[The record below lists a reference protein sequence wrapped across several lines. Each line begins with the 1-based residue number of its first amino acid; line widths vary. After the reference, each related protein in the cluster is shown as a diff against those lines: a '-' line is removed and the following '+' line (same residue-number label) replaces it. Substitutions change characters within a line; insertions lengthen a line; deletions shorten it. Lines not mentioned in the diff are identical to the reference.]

1 MHHGVYKG
9 MARLRFAWRSLAK
22 APLLS
27 LTVILS
33 VGLGIGANTAIF
45 SLFHQ
50 ILLNSLP
57 VQRPEELVTVT
68 APEDFKGGRNS
79 TNNSG
84 DMNYIFSYP
93 MFRELE
99 KRPLGMSGIAAFDS
113 LTANI
118 SFHKQSISGEML
130 IVSGGYFPTLGVS
143 PLMGRMIS
151 REDDTGAGNPVAVL
165 SYGYWNDRLGGENA
179 VLNQPIRVN
188 GQMFTIVGV
197 APKGF
202 TGTTLADEP
211 DIYVPLV
218 FKPLLTPNWNGTDS
232 WSDYWLYLIGRP
244 QTGFSRA
251 QAQAALNSVYAG
263 LLEQQSRM
271 PRFYYAKQLDR
282 FLKSRVTLKD
292 GSHGQSAMRDETRIP
307 LIILMSATLLVLLIA
322 MANAANLLLARSAQR
337 RREMAIRAAMGAGR
351 GELMGQM
358 LTEAL
363 LLAVAGGVAGLGFA
377 MVTLK
382 LLLAE
387 LAGETPIHFLQAQL
401 EWPVLLFGLGL
412 SAATGLMFGL
422 YPAWEA
428 ARGSSA
434 VTLKNESGQSSGTAG
449 SARVRKVL
457 VCAQVMVSAVLL
469 IPTGLFLKS
478 LVNLMHVDLGMKTE
492 NVIGFSVA
500 PALNG
505 YKADQTRALF
515 ERIESEMA
523 AIPGAKSVAAALVPL
538 ISGSNWGTDVTIE
551 GAKDKQNNSNARYNE
566 VGPGFLGKMGIP
578 LITGRE
584 FTESDTL
591 AGPKVAVVNQT
602 FVKRFLEGRNPM
614 GLRFLTGGPG
624 SQTTIVGVVKDS
636 HYSSVKN
643 APPPLFYTPWRQDKE
658 INSLEFYVRSALPE
672 KQMALEIR
680 RVMAGIDRD
689 LPLQG
694 LRTLDEQIRL
704 NVQTDRIVLQLAA
717 VFAVLATALA
727 MLGLYGV
734 MAHSV
739 TRRTREIGIRM
750 ALGAE
755 PGKIRGMVMREL
767 LWILIAGLVTG
778 VPAALLLARY
788 TETQLFGVKARDVM
802 VVASAVLALTVTAIA
817 AGYLPAR
824 RASRVNPLEA
834 LRYE

>member
-1 MHHGVYKG
+1 

-27 LTVILS
+27 LVVILS

-57 VQRPEELVTVT
+57 VERPEELVAVT
-68 APEDFKGGRNS
+68 SPGDFKGGRNS
-79 TNNSG
+79 TNDSG
-84 DMNYIFSYP
+84 GADFIFSYP

-99 KRPLGMSGIAAFDS
+99 KHPQGLSGIAAFRS
-113 LTANI
+113 LGANL
-118 SFHKQSISGEML
+118 SFRKQTIAGGIL
-130 IVSGGYFPTLGVS
+130 VVSGGYFPTLGVR
-143 PLMGRMIS
+143 PLMGRMLT
-151 REDDTGAGNPVAVL
+151 REDDAGAGNAVAVL
-165 SYGYWNDRLGGENA
+165 SYGYWTDRLGGESD
-179 VLNQPIRVN
+179 VLNQPLRVN
-188 GQMFTIVGV
+188 GQMFTVVGI

-202 TGTTLADEP
+202 TGTTMGSEP
-211 DIYVPLV
+211 DVYVPLV
-218 FKPLLTPNWNGTDS
+218 FKPLLTPNWNGTDV
-232 WSDYWLYLIGRP
+232 WSDYWLYLIARP
-244 QTGFSRA
+244 QPGVSRA
-251 QAQAALNSVYAG
+251 QAEAALNGVYPG
-263 LLEQQSRM
+263 LVEQQARM
-271 PRFYYAKQLDR
+271 PRFYYGGKKRDR
-282 FLKSRVTLKD
+282 FLQTRLAFKD
-292 GSHGQSAMRDETRIP
+292 GSHGQSSMRDQTRTP
-307 LIILMSATLLVLLIA
+307 LITLMCATVLVLLIA

-358 LTEAL
+358 LTEAV
-363 LLAVAGGVAGLGFA
+363 LLAAAGGIAGLVFA
-377 MVTLK
+377 VVTLK

-387 LAGETPIHFLQAQL
+387 LAGETPIHFLEARL

-412 SAATGLMFGL
+412 SMVTGVLFGL

-428 ARGSSA
+428 ARSSSA
-434 VTLKNESGQSSGTAG
+434 VTLKNESGQSSGTAA

-478 LVNLMHVDLGMKTE
+478 LVNLMQVDLGMKTE
-492 NVIGFSVA
+492 NLIGFSVS

-505 YKADQTRALF
+505 YKQEQTHALF
-515 ERIESEMA
+515 ERIEGEVA
-523 AIPGAKSVAAALVPL
+523 AVPGARSVASALVPL
-538 ISGSNWGTDVTIE
+538 IAGNNWGSDVKIA
-551 GAKDKQNNSNARYNE
+551 GQKDAQANYNARYNE
-566 VGPGFLGKMGIP
+566 IGPGFFGKMGIP
-578 LITGRE
+578 LIAGRE
-584 FTESDTL
+584 FTESDSL
-591 AGPKVAVVNQT
+591 AGPKVAVVNET
-602 FVKRFLEGRNPM
+602 FVKRFLDGRNPV
-614 GLRFLTGGPG
+614 GVQFSAGGGPAPDI
-624 SQTTIVGVVKDS
+624 TIVGVVKDS
-636 HYSSVKN
+636 HYSSVKDA
-643 APPPLFYTPWRQDKE
+643 APPLYYRPWRQDKQ
-658 INSLEFYVRSALPE
+658 INGLHFYVRTALPE
-672 KQMALEIR
+672 KQMVPQIR
-680 RVMAGIDRD
+680 RVMGSLDRD
-689 LPLQG
+689 LPLED
-694 LRTLDEQIRL
+694 LRTLDEQIRM

-717 VFAVLATALA
+717 VFAVLATGLA

-755 PGKIRGMVMREL
+755 PGKIRGMVLREL

-778 VPAALLLARY
+778 VPAAMLLARY

-802 VVASAVLALTVTAIA
+802 VIAGAVLALTMTAIA

-824 RASRVNPLEA
+824 KASRVNPLEA

>member
-1 MHHGVYKG
+1 

-45 SLFHQ
+45 SLLHQ

-68 APEDFKGGRNS
+68 APEDFKGGRSS

-84 DMNYIFSYP
+84 DMNFIFSYP

-99 KRPLGMSGIAAFDS
+99 KRPQGMSGIAAFDS
-113 LTANI
+113 LSANI
-118 SFHKQSISGEML
+118 SFRKQSISGEML

-143 PLMGRMIS
+143 PLMGRVIS
-151 REDDTGAGNPVAVL
+151 REDDTGAGNAVAVL
-165 SYGYWNDRLGGENA
+165 SYGYWRDRLGGESA

-188 GQMFTIVGV
+188 GQMFTVVGV

-202 TGTTLADEP
+202 TGTTLGDEP

-218 FKPLLTPNWNGTDS
+218 FKPLLTPNWNGTDR
-232 WSDYWLYLIGRP
+232 WNDYWLYLIGRP
-244 QTGFSRA
+244 QQGFSRARA
-251 QAQAALNSVYAG
+251 QAQATLSSVYAG

-271 PRFYYAKQLDR
+271 PQFYYRKQIDR
-282 FLKSRVTLKD
+282 FLKSRLTLKD
-292 GSHGQSAMRDETRIP
+292 GSHGQSGMREETRIP

-377 MVTLK
+377 VVTLK

-387 LAGETPIHFLQAQL
+387 LAGETPIHFLEAQL

-428 ARGSSA
+428 AQGSA
-434 VTLKNESGQSSGTAG
+434 AATLKNESGQSSGTAG
-449 SARVRKVL
+449 SARVRKML

-505 YKADQTRALF
+505 YKAEQTRALF

-551 GAKDKQNNSNARYNE
+551 GAKEKQNGGAGLPGQNGSAADCGAGVYRKRHAGRAE
-566 VGPGFLGKMGIP
+566 GGGGQPDLREALPGGAQSSGTALPDRGTGVGDRDCGCSEGQP
-578 LITGRE
+578 LLKCEEGRAAFVLQALETGQR
-584 FTESDTL
+584 DQL
-591 AGPKVAVVNQT
+591 AGVLCA
-602 FVKRFLEGRNPM
+602 FRAARE
-614 GLRFLTGGPG
+614 
-624 SQTTIVGVVKDS
+624 
-636 HYSSVKN
+636 
-643 APPPLFYTPWRQDKE
+643 
-658 INSLEFYVRSALPE
+658 
-672 KQMALEIR
+672 
-680 RVMAGIDRD
+680 
-689 LPLQG
+689 
-694 LRTLDEQIRL
+694 
-704 NVQTDRIVLQLAA
+704 TD
-717 VFAVLATALA
+717 
-727 MLGLYGV
+727 G
-734 MAHSV
+734 
-739 TRRTREIGIRM
+739 
-750 ALGAE
+750 
-755 PGKIRGMVMREL
+755 
-767 LWILIAGLVTG
+767 
-778 VPAALLLARY
+778 
-788 TETQLFGVKARDVM
+788 ARD
-802 VVASAVLALTVTAIA
+802 
-817 AGYLPAR
+817 PAR
-824 RASRVNPLEA
+824 DGGDRP
-834 LRYE
+834 